1 MAVTNSLGIRDNLYA
16 GVLTQEAMF
25 NVFPFENT
33 INVMFL
39 TGLF

>member
-1 MAVTNSLGIRDNLYA
+1 
-16 GVLTQEAMF
+16 MF

-39 TGLF
+39 SGREMQELFDFITERSTGRGCA